1 MKQKL
6 SKKIFNIVIIIVI
19 IVAIIFTALMMIL
32 NYKENGE
39 KNMPFN
45 ISKISIIST
54 VDGKDNE
61 DQTNK
66 WNLQVN
72 QNNDIYIYIE
82 KIIIMG
88 KQN

>member
-45 ISKISIIST
+45 ISKIS
-54 VDGKDNE
+54 
-61 DQTNK
+61 
-66 WNLQVN
+66 
-72 QNNDIYIYIE
+72 
-82 KIIIMG
+82 
-88 KQN
+88 

>member
-39 KNMPFN
+39 K
-45 ISKISIIST
+45 KYA
-54 VDGKDNE
+54 V
-61 DQTNK
+61 
-66 WNLQVN
+66 
-72 QNNDIYIYIE
+72 
-82 KIIIMG
+82 
-88 KQN
+88 